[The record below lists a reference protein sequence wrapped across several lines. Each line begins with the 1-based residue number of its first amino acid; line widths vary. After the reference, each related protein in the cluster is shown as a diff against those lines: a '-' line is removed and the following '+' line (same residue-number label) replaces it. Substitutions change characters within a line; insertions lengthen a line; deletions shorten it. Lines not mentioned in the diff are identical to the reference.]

1 MSSPYFQP
9 VSAAGAPDQL
19 TPADS
24 PSSPPDF
31 AAVTPHG
38 RGPAGYDIQAQ
49 MPDLASPFAESVAV
63 AGAGVLYP
71 QGPRQAQA
79 QTLLSSPQ
87 GFALDGYDIDA
98 GFHGGQGGDPGWPAD
113 VEPPEAPAATP
124 DQGQGGFTGT
134 GTD

>member
-1 MSSPYFQP
+1 MGNPFFLP
-9 VSAAGAPDQL
+9 VSAASPPDQV
-19 TPADS
+19 TPAGG
-24 PSSPPDF
+24 PSSPENF

-38 RGPAGYDIQAQ
+38 RGPAPYDIQAQ
-49 MPDLASPFAESVAV
+49 MPDIAGPFADSVAV

-79 QTLLSSPQ
+79 ETLLSSPQ
-87 GFALDGYDIDA
+87 GFGEYDIDA
-98 GFHGGQGGDPGWPAD
+98 GFTGGGGGSWPAN